1 MTSASNNGALEG
13 LRVLDLTRILAGPF
27 CTQMLGDMGADVIK
41 VEPPGT
47 GDDTRTWGPPFVN
60 GEAAYFLGINR
71 NKRSLT
77 LNLAAK
83 AGQEILAA
91 LLPKCDVLIEN
102 YKLGTLEKWGF
113 TNEWLERHAPR
124 VIRCSITGY
133 GSSGPDA
140 GLPGYDF
147 VLQAESGLMSV
158 CGEADGTP
166 TKFGVAIVDVATG
179 LYACNVVLAALAAR
193 GRTGKGQHVEV
204 CLYDTGISLLVN
216 VAASYLVTGRE
227 ARRYGNGHPSIVPY
241 TSYATADGMIALA
254 IGNDAQFARFA
265 ELAGHPEWGADP
277 RFMKN
282 ADRVAHREMLDRSI
296 GEAMKREKT
305 AVWIEKIRAAG
316 VPCGSINSVAEAL
329 NDPHTLARNLV
340 RTVDHPAAGELRMVG
355 IPYSFSGTPATIRR
369 PPPLLG
375 QHTDEVLR
383 EELGY
388 TAERIAQ
395 LRAGKIV

>member
-1 MTSASNNGALEG
+1 MNSARNNGALEG

-27 CTQMLGDMGADVIK
+27 CAQMLGDMGAEVIK

-47 GDDTRTWGPPFVN
+47 GDDTRTWGPPFVG
-60 GEAAYFLGINR
+60 GEAAYFLFVNR

-77 LNLAAK
+77 LNLASK
-83 AGQEILAA
+83 AGQEILAEM
-91 LLPKCDVLIEN
+91 LPKCDVLVEN

-113 TNEWLERHAPR
+113 TNEWLEKHAPR

-158 CGEADGTP
+158 CGQPDGTP

-193 GRTGKGQHVEV
+193 TRTGKGQHVEV
-204 CLYDTGISLLVN
+204 CLYDTGVSLLIN
-216 VAASYLVTGRE
+216 VASSFLVTGNE

-241 TSYATADGMIALA
+241 TSYSTADGMMALA
-254 IGNDAQFARFA
+254 VGNDAQFARFA
-265 ELAGHPEWGADP
+265 EIAGHPEWAADE
-277 RFMKN
+277 RFARN
-282 ADRVAHREMLDRSI
+282 RDRVKHRELVDGMI
-296 GEAMKREKT
+296 AEALGRDNT
-305 AVWIEKIRAAG
+305 GVWIEKLRAAG
-316 VPCGSINSVAEAL
+316 VPCGPINSVSEAL

-340 RTVDHPAAGELRMVG
+340 RTVEHPTVGELKMVG
-355 IPYSFSGTPATIRR
+355 IPYAFSGTPATIRR
-369 PPPLLG
+369 PPPTLG

-383 EELGY
+383 EELGL

-395 LRAGKIV
+395 LRAEKVI

>member
-1 MTSASNNGALEG
+1 MNSDNGALAG

-41 VEPPGT
+41 VEPPGA
-47 GDDTRTWGPPFVN
+47 GDDTRTWGPPFTG
-60 GEAAYFLGINR
+60 GESAYFLGINR

-83 AGQEILAA
+83 AGQEILAR

-113 TNEWLERHAPR
+113 TNAWLEEHAPR
-124 VIRCSITGY
+124 VVRCSITGY

-147 VLQAESGLMSV
+147 ILQAESGLMSV
-158 CGEADGTP
+158 CGEPAGTP
-166 TKFGVAIVDVATG
+166 TKFGVAIVDVTTG

-193 GRTGKGQHVEV
+193 TRTGRGQHVEV
-204 CLYDTGISLLVN
+204 CLYDSGISMLIN
-216 VAASYLVTGRE
+216 VASSHLVTGRD

-241 TSYATADGMIALA
+241 TTYPTADGMIALA
-254 IGNDAQFARFA
+254 VGNDGQFARFA
-265 ELAGHPEWGADP
+265 QIAGHPEWGTDP
-277 RFMKN
+277 RYAKN
-282 ADRVAHREMLDRSI
+282 PDRVANRETLDPAI
-296 GEAMKREKT
+296 GEALKRDRT
-305 AVWIEKIRAAG
+305 DAWIGKLRAAG
-316 VPCGSINSVAEAL
+316 VPCGPIHSVAEAL
-329 NDPHTLARNLV
+329 NDPHTLARGLV
-340 RTVDHPAAGELRMVG
+340 RTVEHPAAGQVKMVG
-355 IPYSFSGTPATIRR
+355 IPYAFSDTPATIRR

-383 EELGY
+383 EELGF

-395 LRAGKIV
+395 LRAEKVV

>member
-1 MTSASNNGALEG
+1 MASNNGNGALEG

-47 GDDTRTWGPPFVN
+47 GDDTRTWGPPFVE

-77 LNLAAK
+77 LNLAA
-83 AGQEILAA
+83 GDGREILAR
-91 LLPKCDVLIEN
+91 LIPKCDVLIEN

-113 TNEWLERHAPR
+113 TNEWLEKNAPR

-147 VLQAESGLMSV
+147 ILQAESGLMSV
-158 CGEADGTP
+158 CGQPDGTP

-179 LYACNVVLAALAAR
+179 LYACNVILAALAAR

-204 CLYDTGISLLVN
+204 CLYDTGVSLLIN
-216 VAASYLVTGRE
+216 VASSFLITGNE

-241 TSYATADGMIALA
+241 TSYPTADGMIALA
-254 IGNDAQFARFA
+254 VGNDAQFARFA
-265 ELAGHPEWGADP
+265 GIAGHPEWSADE
-277 RFMKN
+277 RFRKN
-282 ADRVAHREMLDRSI
+282 PDRVKHRELVDGMVAEALGRDR
-296 GEAMKREKT
+296 T
-305 AVWIEKIRAAG
+305 AAWIEKLRAAG
-316 VPCGSINSVAEAL
+316 VPCGPINSVAEAL
-329 NDPHTLARNLV
+329 NDPHTLARGLV
-340 RTVDHPAAGELRMVG
+340 RTVAHPAAGELKMVG
-355 IPYSFSGTPATIRR
+355 TPYTLNGTPATIRR
-369 PPPLLG
+369 PPPTLG

-383 EELGY
+383 EELGL

-395 LRAGKIV
+395 LRAEKVI